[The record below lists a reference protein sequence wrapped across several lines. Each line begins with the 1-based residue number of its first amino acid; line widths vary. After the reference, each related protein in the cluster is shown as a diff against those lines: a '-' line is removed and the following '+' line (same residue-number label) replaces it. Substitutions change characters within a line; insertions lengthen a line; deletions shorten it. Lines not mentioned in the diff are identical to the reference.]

1 VGFFVDFSLFLR
13 YTSSF
18 TWKPHMK
25 VHITDEFHT
34 VWSFESN
41 STEDILKILE
51 EWLKNLDETPI
62 YDINIEIP

>member
-1 VGFFVDFSLFLR
+1 
-13 YTSSF
+13 
-18 TWKPHMK
+18 MK